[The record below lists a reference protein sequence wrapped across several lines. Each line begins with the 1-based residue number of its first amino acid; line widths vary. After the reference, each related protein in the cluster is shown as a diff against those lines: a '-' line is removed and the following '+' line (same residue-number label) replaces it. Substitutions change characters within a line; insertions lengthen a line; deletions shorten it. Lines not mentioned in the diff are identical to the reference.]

1 MFSVQL
7 ISSGRKMR
15 SLNQESVSCV
25 LNSVSV
31 LKQKGPSEKVSHS
44 AVRQVRHSND
54 SSLLFLVI
62 DLVHFSS
69 LLPLNAL
76 EQARKQ
82 GGWAVAFGVSTS
94 TLSPRKQ
101 CKKSSSQTT
110 QAHGPGASELA
121 SQILSPGPLCKLSI
135 DLSYSSGDFQPWVYH
150 QHSI

>member
-1 MFSVQL
+1 
-7 ISSGRKMR
+7 MR

-31 LKQKGPSEKVSHS
+31 VKQKGPSEKVSHS

-82 GGWAVAFGVSTS
+82 GG
-94 TLSPRKQ
+94 
-101 CKKSSSQTT
+101 
-110 QAHGPGASELA
+110 
-121 SQILSPGPLCKLSI
+121 
-135 DLSYSSGDFQPWVYH
+135 
-150 QHSI
+150 

>member
-7 ISSGRKMR
+7 ISPGRKMR

-31 LKQKGPSEKVSHS
+31 LKRKGPSEKVSHS

-54 SSLLFLVI
+54 GSLLFLVI

-76 EQARKQ
+76 EQAHKQ

-94 TLSPRKQ
+94 TLPRKNSARRAPAKQPRHMGQGIWAGISDPIPWTIVQAQ
-101 CKKSSSQTT
+101 CRPFSQFRR
-110 QAHGPGASELA
+110 
-121 SQILSPGPLCKLSI
+121 LSI
-135 DLSYSSGDFQPWVYH
+135 LGISSA
-150 QHSI
+150 